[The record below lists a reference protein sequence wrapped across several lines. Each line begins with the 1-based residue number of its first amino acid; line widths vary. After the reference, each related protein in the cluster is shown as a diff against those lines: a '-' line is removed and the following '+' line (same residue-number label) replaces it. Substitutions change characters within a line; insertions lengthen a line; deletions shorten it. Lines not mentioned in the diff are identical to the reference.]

1 MKMQVWRSALGLG
14 LVTTALLSIAACG
27 QTPAEATSSAPTRN
41 SIVRTDAP
49 SASES
54 VGTGTLESTDPTTSV
69 MIRTTS
75 AATAAG
81 KTTTVQT
88 GPSAAKPSSKWS
100 NLTRDQVMA
109 KMPAKLKGTTIK
121 YMSWDDPRQ
130 AMEKTAIAEFE
141 KKTGIKLEVEMVD
154 LTKKYDVLASRVA
167 SGNPPDVF
175 RTDEVWPSVCKNL
188 QPIQNLGYDFNDK
201 AWDWDLMG
209 YSTYNGRTY
218 TMQLKDT
225 PFTPVA
231 VLYYNKAA
239 LRKAE
244 MDDMDP
250 YTIWKNDSAAWTWD
264 KFFSLC
270 DTFVNR
276 NGGKDG
282 YYGAIFGD
290 TYIYAYPR
298 CFGLA
303 NMDYDP
309 KAGRFVSNVSNPAF
323 ISRME
328 TLADAVQKKWISN
341 TAEGFE
347 MGQVLFAWNWAINAQ
362 ADNIYYA
369 NLKKRNN
376 LGIVPIPT
384 DSTKQVLYQ
393 HYAHGVPVGAKNAG
407 AVPYFLRYIQDRKGY
422 DIETIYSVPH
432 SAEVTE
438 WSIEQGRKK
447 NNFFVGGGINNY
459 YFISKILISPAAQVK
474 SICDTYAPE
483 FEAAAKSANEAMTAL
498 PQ

>member
-1 MKMQVWRSALGLG
+1 MRKQVLRAVLCLCSAA
-14 LVTTALLSIAACG
+14 VTVLSAAACG
-27 QTPAEATSSAPTRN
+27 KTPEPTSS
-41 SIVRTDAP
+41 S
-49 SASES
+49 SAGVS
-54 VGTGTLESTDPTTSV
+54 D
-69 MIRTTS
+69 I
-75 AATAAG
+75 
-81 KTTTVQT
+81 T
-88 GPSAAKPSSKWS
+88 GPSVTQSTEPSGTAGTEPSQAPTGSAAATTAAKTTRTTGAAAKPTASLPTSQWS

-109 KMPAKLKGTTIK
+109 KMPAKLKNTTIK

-130 AMEKTAIAEFE
+130 AMESTAIAGFE
-141 KKTGIKLEVEMVD
+141 KKTGIRLEVEMVD
-154 LTKKYDVLASRVA
+154 LTKKYDILASRVA

-175 RTDEVWPSVCKNL
+175 RTDEVWPFVCKNL

-201 AWDWDLMG
+201 AWDWDLMS

-218 TMQLKDT
+218 TMLLKDT

-244 MDDMDP
+244 MEDTDP
-250 YTIWKNDSAAWTWD
+250 YTIWKNDPSAWTWD
-264 KFFSLC
+264 KFFSVC
-270 DTFVNR
+270 KTFVDR

-282 YYGAIFGD
+282 YYGAVFGD

-309 KAGRFVSNVSNPAF
+309 KAGKFVSNVKS
-323 ISRME
+323 SEYVKRME
-328 TLADAVQKKWISN
+328 ILADAVQKNWISD
-341 TAEGFE
+341 TAKGFE

-362 ADNIYYA
+362 KNSIYYE
-369 NLKKRNN
+369 NLKKRDN

-393 HYAHGVPVGAKNAG
+393 HLMHGVPVGAKNG
-407 AVPYFLRYIQDRKGY
+407 EAVPYFLRYIQDRKGY
-422 DIETIYSVPH
+422 DIEQIYSVPN

-438 WSIEQGRKK
+438 WSIEQGRTKK
-447 NNFFVGGGINNY
+447 GFFVGGGVHNY
-459 YFISKILISPAAQVK
+459 GFISKILISPAAQVK

-483 FEAAAKSANEAMTAL
+483 FEASAKSMNEAMANL